1 MSATHSPRH
10 EEMLPAYALGALD
23 GEELREME
31 DHLPGCDV
39 CRGQLRGWEDDLERL
54 ATLETPVEPSAE
66 LRRRVLEL
74 TGAAPAA
81 PAPAAPAPVA
91 PVPIARP
98 EPARRRSQAWMWLP
112 LAAALALMVLGLARQ
127 ARLNDEIE
135 DLQGERDQLAR
146 QVTALEQQRDAARAE
161 TQRLAE
167 ALSVINA
174 PGGRAVRLAGSGPTP
189 EAFGHTFI
197 DPRQSRAVFYAA
209 RLPELAPDQDYQ
221 LWFFAGGKP
230 VPAGVFDVD
239 GNGNGSV
246 HVDRIAGGIES
257 VEGWAVTIEPNGG
270 LPEPSGDIV
279 LKG

>member
-1 MSATHSPRH
+1 MNAPHSPRH

-31 DHLPGCDV
+31 SHLPGCDV

-54 ATLETPVEPSAE
+54 AAQEAPVEPSAE
-66 LRRRVLEL
+66 LRRRVL
-74 TGAAPAA
+74 GAAGAAPDAAPAPFAPAAPAA
-81 PAPAAPAPVA
+81 PV
-91 PVPIARP
+91 VRP
-98 EPARRRSQAWMWLP
+98 EPARRRSQARVWLP
-112 LAAALALMVLGLARQ
+112 LAAALALLVLGLARQ
-127 ARLNDEIE
+127 ARLNGEIE
-135 DLQGERDQLAR
+135 RLQGERDQLAR
-146 QVTALEQQRDAARAE
+146 QVTALDQQLAAARTE

-174 PGGRAVRLAGSGPTP
+174 PGGRAVRLAGLGPTP

-246 HVDRIAGGIES
+246 RVDRIAGGVEG

-270 LPEPSGDIV
+270 LPQPSGDLV